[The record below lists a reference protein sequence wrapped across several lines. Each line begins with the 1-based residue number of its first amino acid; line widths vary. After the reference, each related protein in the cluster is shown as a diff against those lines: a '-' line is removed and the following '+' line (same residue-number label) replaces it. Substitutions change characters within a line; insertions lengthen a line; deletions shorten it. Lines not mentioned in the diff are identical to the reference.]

1 MKKYV
6 VVGEQLCRT
15 FTTAALAAETNNTI
29 ATVDIM
35 EYKRTLAAVRIAF
48 MI

>member
-35 EYKRTLAAVRIAF
+35 DFKRKLAEVR
-48 MI
+48 MIL